1 MVTHIKGS
9 IDKSQAEIGSER
21 YLYTL
26 QYVRKRMSLF
36 TKQPVK
42 ALPTQ
47 FSTNS

>member
-1 MVTHIKGS
+1 MVIHIKGS
-9 IDKSQAEIGSER
+9 IDKSQAEIGD
-21 YLYTL
+21 
-26 QYVRKRMSLF
+26 VRSTVCKRMSLF